1 MSPIPIRN
9 YDSQVLR
16 KPLSFKC
23 VQLKGEYG
31 FFLPP
36 QVITT
41 MCVPSAWMNMKREI
55 NSESC
60 RALMVSDYKIPTVT
74 LTEASCSDL
83 FRLDR
88 YHFIK

>member
-1 MSPIPIRN
+1 M
-9 YDSQVLR
+9 
-16 KPLSFKC
+16 
-23 VQLKGEYG
+23 
-31 FFLPP
+31 
-36 QVITT
+36 

-74 LTEASCSDL
+74 LTEASYSDL